1 MIKEQLKDFKL
12 AHFKISEKRSRGK
25 ALGILIKFGKNIFK
39 SLKKL
44 FTKAKPI
51 KGGPKAAK
59 GGVIG
64 DSTTVSQKS
73 LGTGGKIMSN
83 FWS

>member
-12 AHFKISEKRSRGK
+12 TYFSEEKRGAWGTLAK
-25 ALGILIKFGKNIFK
+25 FGIKFGKNIFK
-39 SLKKL
+39 FLKKV

-51 KGGPKAAK
+51 KGAPKIAK
-59 GGVIG
+59 GGAIA
-64 DSTTVSQKS
+64 DSTSVSQKS

-83 FWS
+83 FWW

>member
-51 KGGPKAAK
+51 KGGPKATK
-59 GGVIG
+59 GGAIA
-64 DSTTVSQKS
+64 DSTSVSQKS

-83 FWS
+83 VR